1 MDEIDE
7 AEFARA
13 VGAGAV
19 VHHPGALVDAR
30 LLRDFCVRR
39 SGEVDPR
46 GIRLRGL
53 RVVGVLDLTAVD
65 VPFALHFEDCS
76 FEAAPILHGAGV
88 KELAFI
94 DCAELPGL
102 LANGIAVKGDVE
114 LSGSRIVGSHFT
126 RASTS
131 RSAAVWLCESSIG
144 GRLRCLDTTIDPRG
158 ERSIQAD
165 RMRVGGTIR
174 FLNDFHAKGE
184 LRLVGLQVRGSLDMS
199 GARVE
204 SDGLAID
211 LGDASIAGN
220 MYLAPSTPQRR
231 PEIHG
236 GINLSSTTIDGTL
249 LIRDATLVCPARDAG
264 RHYAPR
270 FEGKAVVGL
279 GLVVGTELSIE
290 GATMVT
296 GGIDLTSAEVG
307 RFAIETGGAI
317 DAAGQTALDL
327 TNATIRS
334 AVTIGPGVSVRGATL
349 LVGARVQGRLDL
361 SGAVLTDPQGH
372 SLLKADGATIDGDVE
387 LRRLRATG
395 GQLKF
400 WRSAIG
406 GGFEAKGAVVDNPDG
421 GTVRLHQCEVGGSV
435 RLIDGFTS
443 NGCVVLSRTMVGG
456 RLDLGGGHFH
466 CPRPGAH
473 NAEGAAIRA
482 VSGVFKGGMDLGWA
496 AITPAINVTDATT
509 TVLHDDPSNWPERI
523 YIAGFTYERFDSPRG
538 DAADPKIWDWQR
550 RLAWLRKQRPGYDAS
565 PYEQAARVF
574 RQHGYTHGAE
584 QLLIRQRSD
593 ARRAERQIRSRVMS
607 MIDWIYDWTVGYG
620 YRPGRVLWLLVTL
633 LALVTATLA
642 LPGVQQTMRAS
653 DQGVVFTTNGPLD
666 AGGPAAGRDPCG
678 GGQVRCF
685 NPLLY
690 AVDTVVPLVAL
701 DQRATWHPDR
711 YITGG
716 QVVEWWLN
724 LATLAGWLLSSIF
737 LLSFARLA
745 RNA

>member
-1 MDEIDE
+1 MEEVDEV
-7 AEFARA
+7 EFARS
-13 VGAGAV
+13 VGDGTV
-19 VHHPGALVDAR
+19 VNRPGARIDAR
-30 LLRDFCVRR
+30 MLRTFCVRR
-39 SGEVDPR
+39 SGDADPL

-53 RVVGVLDLTAVD
+53 RVVGALDLTAVE
-65 VPFALHFEDCS
+65 VPFALRFEDCS
-76 FEAAPILHGAGV
+76 FEAAPILHGARV

-94 DCAELPGL
+94 DCDELPGL
-102 LANGIAVKGDVE
+102 LANGIAVQGDLE
-114 LSGSRIVGSHFT
+114 LSGSRIVGSHPT

-158 ERSIQAD
+158 ERAIQAD

-174 FLNDFHAKGE
+174 LLNNFHAKGE
-184 LRLVGLQVRGSLDMS
+184 VRLVGLHVSGSLDMS

-204 SDGLAID
+204 SNGLAID

-220 MYLAPSTPQRR
+220 MYLAPSSPQRR
-231 PEIHG
+231 PEIRG
-236 GINLSSTTIDGTL
+236 RINLSSTRIDGTL
-249 LIRDATLVCPARDAG
+249 LIRDATLVRPERDVS
-264 RHYAPR
+264 RHYSPR

-279 GLVVGTELSIE
+279 RLAVGAELSIE
-290 GATMVT
+290 GATTIT
-296 GGIDLTSAEVG
+296 GGIDLSSAELG
-307 RFAIETGGAI
+307 RFAIEPGGVI
-317 DAAGQTALDL
+317 EAARQTALDL

-334 AVTIGPGVSVRGATL
+334 SVTIGQGVPVRGATL

-361 SGAVLTDPQGH
+361 SGAVLTEPQGH

-387 LRRLRATG
+387 MKGLQATG

-400 WRSAIG
+400 WRATIG
-406 GGFEAKGAVVDNPDG
+406 GGFDASGAVVDNPDG

-435 RLIDGFTS
+435 RLVDGFTS
-443 NGCVVLSRTMVGG
+443 TGCVVLSRTVVGG
-456 RLDLGGGHFH
+456 RLDLRGGRFE
-466 CPRPGAH
+466 CPRPGAY
-473 NAEGAAIRA
+473 NADKAAIRA
-482 VSGVFKGGMDLGWA
+482 ESGVFRGGMDLGWA

-509 TVLHDDPSNWPERI
+509 TVLQDDPSAWPERI
-523 YIAGFTYERFDSPRG
+523 YIAGFSYERFDAPRG
-538 DAADPKIWDWQR
+538 GLASREIWDWKR
-550 RLAWLRKQRPGYDAS
+550 RHAWLRKQPEFDAG

-574 RQHGYTHGAE
+574 RQHGYAHGAE

-593 ARRAERQIRSRVMS
+593 ARQEEGRTRSRLTSV
-607 MIDWIYDWTVGYG
+607 IDWVFDWTVGYG
-620 YRPGRVLWLLVTL
+620 YRPGRVLWLMVTL

-653 DQGVVFTTNGPLD
+653 DQGVVFTLNGPLNVD
-666 AGGPAAGRDPCG
+666 SRAAGLDPCG

-690 AVDTVVPLVAL
+690 AVDTVVPLIAL
-701 DQRATWHPDR
+701 DQRATWYPDR
-711 YITGG
+711 YVTGG

-745 RNA
+745 RNT